1 MVSNDKTSYHEYR
14 TARQGEEA
22 LSPYTCRD
30 LNMDEVFEALD
41 ETSSCIG
48 RQYLY
53 HALCTD
59 GISEVA
65 RHENLIGTLSAD
77 TALRS
82 KLVQAIQPLNH
93 QDAYSIPGILAE
105 DGHRY
110 SRRYLLLLQS
120 CRWLPLCCLAG
131 IFLFPYSPVPFLLL
145 LAAYIG
151 NAYLH
156 FKEKNKLMD
165 YFFSVPQLHKLLKI
179 CDKLVKEPV
188 FSEVGD
194 VEMKRLPTSL
204 AALQRKLGLFR
215 YGIGMESETAMLVY
229 LLTEALNIFFL
240 LAALNTVY
248 SFITIKDKKQ
258 DIEKV
263 FRFVGLLD
271 VLCSVSLL
279 RERLPYWCR
288 PASFPEGKLHAEGVY
303 HPLIENCIPNDLTL
317 ADKSILITGSNMSG
331 KTSFIR
337 TIGINLLAAK
347 ALNTCF
353 ARCFE
358 TNCNMRLYSVIH
370 TEDDLAEGKSYFF
383 EEAERVKQALDKG
396 VNGRCLL
403 LFDELFKG
411 TNGVERIAIN
421 ASVFT
426 ELASRG
432 NLIFASTHD
441 LRLAE
446 LLKGDYELYHFCE
459 TVGNHNLSFDYR
471 LKPGIVKEGNAIKV
485 LGLCGYP
492 AGIIKA
498 SAAIVSR
505 LVSEE
510 ERKAFYK

>member
-188 FSEVGD
+188 FSEVGG

-204 AALQRKLGLFR
+204 AALQRKLGLFLYHHQR
-215 YGIGMESETAMLVY
+215 QETGHRKSVPFCRAARCALLR
-229 LLTEALNIFFL
+229 LLTPRA
-240 LAALNTVY
+240 
-248 SFITIKDKKQ
+248 
-258 DIEKV
+258 
-263 FRFVGLLD
+263 
-271 VLCSVSLL
+271 
-279 RERLPYWCR
+279 
-288 PASFPEGKLHAEGVY
+288 
-303 HPLIENCIPNDLTL
+303 
-317 ADKSILITGSNMSG
+317 
-331 KTSFIR
+331 
-337 TIGINLLAAK
+337 
-347 ALNTCF
+347 F
-353 ARCFE
+353 A
-358 TNCNMRLYSVIH
+358 V
-370 TEDDLAEGKSYFF
+370 
-383 EEAERVKQALDKG
+383 
-396 VNGRCLL
+396 
-403 LFDELFKG
+403 
-411 TNGVERIAIN
+411 
-421 ASVFT
+421 
-426 ELASRG
+426 
-432 NLIFASTHD
+432 
-441 LRLAE
+441 
-446 LLKGDYELYHFCE
+446 
-459 TVGNHNLSFDYR
+459 
-471 LKPGIVKEGNAIKV
+471 
-485 LGLCGYP
+485 
-492 AGIIKA
+492 
-498 SAAIVSR
+498 
-505 LVSEE
+505 LVSS
-510 ERKAFYK
+510 RFFPGGQTACGRGLSPPD